1 MPYLGLR
8 GKKLLTAISV
18 TAGVGFCLFGIDNAA
33 LGGVISSDPCM
44 SFQSPADFIAN
55 NRNFDSQSTVDSTS
69 TLPVKVPSPVPT
81 KLAAF
86 LVPSFSPFSARKL
99 LEE

>member
-1 MPYLGLR
+1 M
-8 GKKLLTAISV
+8 AISA

-44 SFQSPADFIAN
+44 SFQPSADFIAN
-55 NRNFDSQSTVDSTS
+55 IRNFDWQSTADSTS
-69 TLPVKVPSPVPT
+69 TLPVKVRSPVLT

-86 LVPSFSPFSARKL
+86 SVPSFSPFSARKL
-99 LEE
+99 PEG

>member
-44 SFQSPADFIAN
+44 SFQPLAGSLLIIGILTG
-55 NRNFDSQSTVDSTS
+55 SQ
-69 TLPVKVPSPVPT
+69 PPI
-81 KLAAF
+81 
-86 LVPSFSPFSARKL
+86 
-99 LEE
+99 